1 VSDLAGLARSLAAA
15 GRAVDGAPLPLV
27 AVGWATV
34 ETERTLDGLAALGPL
49 AVGEPTTEPSLG
61 AFARVVTLPGCAVV
75 ILEPS
80 TEGRL
85 AAALA
90 RRAEGIAALYLA
102 GDPGPGA
109 RSTALGRPGR
119 LLPHDRPWGP
129 FTILVAPADPAAP

>member
-1 VSDLAGLARSLAAA
+1 MTDLAGLARSLAAA
-15 GRAVDGAPLPLV
+15 GRALDGAALPLV

-34 ETERTLDGLAALGPL
+34 ETERTLDGLATLGPL
-49 AVGEPTTEPSLG
+49 AVGEPTEETCLG

-109 RSTALGRPGR
+109 RTTALG
-119 LLPHDRPWGP
+119 LPHDRPWGP